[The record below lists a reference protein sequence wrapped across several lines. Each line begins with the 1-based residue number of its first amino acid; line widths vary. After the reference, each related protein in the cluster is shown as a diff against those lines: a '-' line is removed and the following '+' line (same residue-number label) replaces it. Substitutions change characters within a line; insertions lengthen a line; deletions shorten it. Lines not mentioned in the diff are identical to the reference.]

1 VLFISA
7 EHEITTGRSQNFLE
21 PRHIEKIVDTFID
34 RRDAAGF
41 SRLVS
46 LDEIAANDF
55 NLNIR
60 RYLETGSRSQSASD
74 ARALIQG
81 GIPTSL
87 VLQHQGRFRNF
98 GIDLLDLFEPSGDRY
113 LNFPRDGFE
122 TALKRITQLA
132 SATEQIFH
140 DRSSEWWGRAA
151 EQLTGLTG
159 TGSLLTSR
167 GHFKESF
174 YATLSDSR
182 ILSEHQLYGAFADWW
197 EGNHDDLRRL
207 DRGVREKE
215 GNSRN
220 ELEQI
225 LYTLGNRLLSRLS
238 DLVAAER
245 QALIDLYRSWADQ
258 YATSLLDLEERR
270 YAGARRLQSRLQQLG
285 YPSPFTQHADS
296 SDHQLP

>member
-1 VLFISA
+1 MWQLKGLRGPVP
-7 EHEITTGRSQNFLE
+7 TGR
-21 PRHIEKIVDTFID
+21 PRTDTYPNAYSGGASNLWGAPPD
-34 RRDAAGF
+34 RVNAGHD
-41 SRLVS
+41 R
-46 LDEIAANDF
+46 
-55 NLNIR
+55 
-60 RYLETGSRSQSASD
+60 GS
-74 ARALIQG
+74 
-81 GIPTSL
+81 
-87 VLQHQGRFRNF
+87 
-98 GIDLLDLFEPSGDRY
+98 
-113 LNFPRDGFE
+113 
-122 TALKRITQLA
+122 ALKRIARLA

-140 DRSSEWWGRAA
+140 DRSGEWWGRAV

-225 LYTLGNRLLSRLS
+225 LYMLGNRLLSRLS
-238 DLVAAER
+238 DLVVAER

-258 YATSLLDLEERR
+258 YATSLWTPKNDATPE
-270 YAGARRLQSRLQQLG
+270 
-285 YPSPFTQHADS
+285 HADFS
-296 SDHQLP
+296 HVCSNSDTLHHLHNMPTPRITNYANHVRKCWADSIDRRNTEGIRELRWFVVGRVRRRRRPSVSGSRG